1 MRRTPIRTLL
11 AAAAL
16 LALTLPTACTA
27 PPERPAAGDA
37 EVVLRTTAGDIR
49 LLLDGRTPRHR
60 DNFLG
65 LVRTGFFD
73 SLLFH
78 RVIAGFMIQSG
89 DPDSRHA
96 APGAPLGE
104 ADAGYTLPAEILYPA
119 LAHTRGALAAAR
131 TGDDTNPGRRSSGSQ
146 FYLVWGRTFA
156 DDELQALARRTG
168 TPQPDSLRRLY
179 ATLGGTPHLD
189 GQYTVFGRVAEGLD
203 AVEAIQRAATGP
215 DDRPLADIRILSAA
229 ILREPGAPA
238 SAAAEAERPGGERA
252 ESQTSEPPVTET
264 NASEA
269 AAPVTPN
276 PENRPRR

>member
-1 MRRTPIRTLL
+1 MRKTPIRTLL

-16 LALTLPTACTA
+16 LALPTACTA

-189 GQYTVFGRVAEGLD
+189 GQYTVFGRVEEGLD
-203 AVEAIQRAATGP
+203 AMEAIQRAATGP

-238 SAAAEAERPGGERA
+238 PAAAEAERPGGERA

-269 AAPVTPN
+269 AAPETPN

>member
-269 AAPVTPN
+269 AAPETPN

>member
-16 LALTLPTACTA
+16 LALALPTACTA

-238 SAAAEAERPGGERA
+238 PAAAEAERPGGERA
-252 ESQTSEPPVTET
+252 ESQSSEPPVTET

-269 AAPVTPN
+269 AAPEAPN

>member
-1 MRRTPIRTLL
+1 MRKTPIRTLL

-16 LALTLPTACTA
+16 LALPTACTA

-269 AAPVTPN
+269 AAPETPN